1 MAAPDVVVSTED
13 KLALVT
19 AYWSPKVIAETN
31 GWEVKLVKVAGE
43 FVPHEHADVD
53 EVFLVLAGALS
64 APLGSDGRPDV
75 ALRTGDLF
83 VVPRGVV
90 HQPVARAECHLMLL
104 EPGNVVNTGDSGGP
118 LTAQD
123 EWI

>member
-1 MAAPDVVVSTED
+1 MAAPGVVVNTED
-13 KLALVT
+13 KLALFT
-19 AYWSPKVIAETN
+19 RHWSPKVVAEAN

-43 FVPHEHADVD
+43 FVEHDHDVD
-53 EVFLVLAGALS
+53 ELFLVLAGELEIR
-64 APLGSDGRPDV
+64 LEGRPDV
-75 ALRTGDLF
+75 SLRAGDLF

-104 EPGNVVNTGDSGGP
+104 EPGNVVNTGSGGGA
-118 LTAQD
+118 LTARD

>member
-1 MAAPDVVVSTED
+1 MAAPGDAVSIED
-13 KLALVT
+13 KLALFT
-19 AYWSPKVIAETN
+19 AHWSPKVIAEAN

-43 FVPHEHADVD
+43 FVRHEHADVD
-53 EVFLVLAGALS
+53 EVFLVLAGELEIR
-64 APLGSDGRPDV
+64 LDGRPDV
-75 ALRTGDLF
+75 SLRAGDLF

-104 EPGNVVNTGDSGGP
+104 EPGNVVNTGASGGP
-118 LTAQD
+118 LTARD